1 MRLKPRT
8 IPVIALSS
16 LIIASV
22 LALTIFGF
30 YAYLEWKEKNIRRNY
45 KLLLYDLNG
54 QLFDKYITVNLQ
66 AKIERD
72 GIFKGKPVV
81 WGAIEN
87 KSNKK
92 IYSLKLKIAFS
103 DRSKQVVYVDTFYP
117 IGLELESL
125 INIGDITKK
134 TKNFLSEGDSIS
146 FTHQLKNCPAEVLD
160 YLKSKSKFA
169 KITHAKPLEL
179 VYKIEGM
186 DIK

>member
-30 YAYLEWKEKNIRRNY
+30 YAYLEWKEKNMRRNY

-72 GIFKGKPVV
+72 GIFKGEPVV

-103 DRSKQVVYVDTFYP
+103 NLTQQVVYVDTFYP
-117 IGLELESL
+117 IGLELGS
-125 INIGDITKK
+125 
-134 TKNFLSEGDSIS
+134 GDSIS

-160 YLKSKSKFA
+160 YLKSKLKFA
-169 KITHAKPLEL
+169 KFTHAKPLEL
-179 VYKIEGM
+179 VYKIEGL